1 MMVASCHMSKHKAR
15 AQANEVAELKATLE
29 EILRQASKRFEGQ
42 SCPRCLAIES
52 LAADALRSN
61 GHDKT
66 NPIALPELNAL
77 LERKR
82 K

>member
-1 MMVASCHMSKHKAR
+1 MAKRKGRGRVD
-15 AQANEVAELKATLE
+15 EVPALKAALE
-29 EILRQASKRFEGQ
+29 EILRQASRRFEGQ

-52 LAADALRSN
+52 LATEALRSTE
-61 GHDKT
+61 HDET
-66 NPIALPELNAL
+66 SPISLPQLNAL